1 MFVKDNFLIGSHELE
16 EKIPIP
22 DWIVPFKPVLDSLV
36 KAKDILNRLGL
47 SCASAKLNQRCLEFG
62 PIHAKEFKKKKFVR
76 EIFLGPK
83 QLNSEVSCSD

>member
-36 KAKDILNRLGL
+36 KAR
-47 SCASAKLNQRCLEFG
+47 
-62 PIHAKEFKKKKFVR
+62 
-76 EIFLGPK
+76 
-83 QLNSEVSCSD
+83 NSL